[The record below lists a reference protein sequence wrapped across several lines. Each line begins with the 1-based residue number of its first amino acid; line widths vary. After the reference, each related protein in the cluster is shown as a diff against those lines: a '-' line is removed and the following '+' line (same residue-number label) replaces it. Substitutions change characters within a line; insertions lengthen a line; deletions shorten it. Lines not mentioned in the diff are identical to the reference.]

1 MEEVLNDW
9 KWSSLLEEEN
19 SKVTLDEEN
28 QAKEV
33 ILASKFMTRR
43 ALSIEAVGR
52 TLKLLWKSRNGF
64 QIRDV
69 GNHVLLFVFDDE
81 SEAER
86 VLATELWTY
95 DNHLIIFSRYDGS
108 CPIRN
113 IRFHTI
119 KFWVQ
124 IHGLPV
130 NKLNKRTTYGIGN
143 NIGEV
148 TRASQS
154 GEVIGGNFLRIRVGI
169 IVTRPLSRGR
179 KVLLGNDT
187 EVWVNSKYE
196 KMSNFCY

>member
-1 MEEVLNDW
+1 M
-9 KWSSLLEEEN
+9 EEEN

-28 QAKEV
+28 HAAKEV

-95 DNHLIIFSRYDGS
+95 DKDLIIFSRYDGS

-113 IRFHTI
+113 IRFHTV